1 MLEVKNKT
9 NKTKNANCT
18 PSSVRT
24 ETFAKKIL
32 LWGLTCHTG
41 LIKKFTICPEGIHKR
56 HTASELPRYLGPG
69 SSFFFC
75 LFVCFWFFF
84 FFIEGKS
91 RGGGVCLDTLF
102 TTCYIFLRVN
112 GGPLKS
118 WVM

>member
-9 NKTKNANCT
+9 NKTKNTNCT

-24 ETFAKKIL
+24 ETIAKKIL

-56 HTASELPRYLGPG
+56 HTASELPRYIGPG
-69 SSFFFC
+69 VGFFFSP
-75 LFVCFWFFF
+75 L
-84 FFIEGKS
+84 EGKS

-112 GGPLKS
+112 GGPLKP